1 MTHRNDRYGTQYL
14 QTPFTAAQVA
24 RWSAA
29 EPTPELHLPPPNA
42 FIASDF
48 TLLPPPAEGT
58 PALPQL
64 VRNTAMSKLWYKQDT
79 EFKLPKASIS
89 VAMTSPLAYNS
100 PAQCGTV
107 IIYIYIYIYM
117 YIFIAI
123 FPSLSLP
130 LSCMCVCARVRVR
143 VPVSTF
149 PHIFEG
155 EKCEAKK
162 IKERERKG
170 GKAQTIPIPRLIHFI
185 SFSFPFHF
193 LSPFFSCVLY

>member
-107 IIYIYIYIYM
+107 IIYIYIYLHV
-117 YIFIAI
+117 YIHSYL
-123 FPSLSLP
+123 PLP
-130 LSCMCVCARVRVR
+130 LSSPILHVCVCARARAR
-143 VPVSTF
+143 ACFYVSS
-149 PHIFEG
+149 
-155 EKCEAKK
+155 
-162 IKERERKG
+162 
-170 GKAQTIPIPRLIHFI
+170 HF
-185 SFSFPFHF
+185 
-193 LSPFFSCVLY
+193 

>member
-107 IIYIYIYIYM
+107 IIFIHISTCIYSKLSSP
-117 YIFIAI
+117 
-123 FPSLSLP
+123 PSLFPYLA
-130 LSCMCVCARVRVR
+130 CVCVCACACACLFLRFL
-143 VPVSTF
+143 TF
-149 PHIFEG
+149 L
-155 EKCEAKK
+155 KVKNVK
-162 IKERERKG
+162 QRK
-170 GKAQTIPIPRLIHFI
+170 
-185 SFSFPFHF
+185 
-193 LSPFFSCVLY
+193 